1 MAQERVVYFN
11 GEIIP
16 ESEARVSFRDR
27 GFMFG
32 DAVFDATRTFGGR
45 IFKLKEHLDRFYNS
59 LKYMRIDPG
68 MAQDRMAELTREV
81 VKANLPLLG
90 ENDDTW
96 ANQRVS
102 RGTAMTDDTFK
113 PTVIIETLPIPFTAR
128 ARYFRDGLS
137 VITPAT
143 RRTPPECLSPRAKLH
158 NYINLILGEQEV
170 KAQNPDAIPILLDI
184 NGNIC
189 EGAGANFLIVKNG
202 AVITPKEQYILAGI
216 SRQTTME
223 LAEDL
228 GILVR
233 EEDIDLFD
241 VYTADEVFIT
251 STSYC
256 ICPVSSVNGI
266 TIGDGSVPGPV
277 TYRLQTAYSELVGI
291 DIVGQYLSRLS

>member
-1 MAQERVVYFN
+1 MAKERVVYFN
-11 GEIIP
+11 GDIIP
-16 ESEARVSFRDR
+16 ESEAKVSFRDR

-45 IFKLKEHLDRFYNS
+45 IFKLKEHLNRFYNS

-90 ENDDTW
+90 ENEDTW

-102 RGTAMTDDTFK
+102 RGTAATDDTFN
-113 PTVIIETLPIPFTAR
+113 PTVIIETMPIPFAAR
-128 ARYFRDGLS
+128 ARHFRDGLS

-143 RRTPPECLSPRAKLH
+143 RRTPPECMSPRAKLH
-158 NYINLILGEQEV
+158 NYINLFLGEQEV
-170 KAQNPDAIPILLDI
+170 KAQNPDAIPILLDV

-202 AVITPKEQYILAGI
+202 VVITPRDQYILAGI
-216 SRQTTME
+216 SRRTTME
-223 LAEDL
+223 LAADI
-228 GILVR
+228 GIEVR
-233 EEDIDLFD
+233 VDDIDLFD
-241 VYTADEVFIT
+241 AYTADEAFIT

-256 ICPVSSVNGI
+256 ICSVSSINGI

-277 TYRLQTAYSELVGI
+277 THRLQTVYSELVGI
-291 DIVGQYLSRLS
+291 DIVGQYLSRLG

>member
-1 MAQERVVYFN
+1 MVQERVAYFN

-16 ESEARVSFRDR
+16 ESEAKISFRDR

-32 DAVFDATRTFGGR
+32 DAVFDVTRTFGGT

-68 MAQDRMAELTREV
+68 MSQDRMAELTREV

-90 ENDDTW
+90 ENDDSW
-96 ANQRVS
+96 VSQRVS
-102 RGTAMTDDTFK
+102 RGTLTADGTSN
-113 PTVIIETLPIPFTAR
+113 PTVIIETLPIAFA
-128 ARYFRDGLS
+128 AKAKYFRDGFS
-137 VITPAT
+137 VVTPAT
-143 RRTPPECLSPRAKLH
+143 RRTPPECMSPRAKLH
-158 NYINLILGEQEV
+158 NYINLYLGEQEV

-189 EGAGANFLIVKNG
+189 EGAGANILIVKNG
-202 AVITPKEQYILAGI
+202 VVVTPKDQYILAGI

-223 LAEDL
+223 LAATL
-228 GILVR
+228 GIEVR

-241 VYTADEVFIT
+241 AYTADEAFIT